1 MQQRSFKL
9 INCFTHNNETS
20 AMIIGVSTP
29 EVYELTVRG
38 GEVAPNSNCYF
49 YTAYING
56 VAKASSTN
64 IETAI
69 ETAVC
74 SL

>member
-9 INCFTHNNETS
+9 INCFTHNNEITGLVV
-20 AMIIGVSTP
+20 GVNTP
-29 EVYELTVRG
+29 EVYELVVKG
-38 GEVAPNSNCYF
+38 GEVAPNSKCYF
-49 YTAYING
+49 YTAYIGG